1 MKKIITALFFMIAL
15 YSCAKK
21 ITGSAAKVVETPP
34 QVTNVPLVKDITP
47 NAPSAPEPPNAID
60 MASQDASI
68 PPPPPAPLK
77 VDVKPVEDKK
87 KMAMIATGKE
97 VYSVKCSKC
106 HEAHEPKEFNEA
118 KWVKLIDWM
127 GPRAKLEAND
137 KEAVLAYVKANAKK

>member
-34 QVTNVPLVKDITP
+34 SVTNVPLVKDIAP
-47 NAPSAPEPPNAID
+47 NAPSAPEPPNAQD
-60 MASQDASI
+60 MAI
-68 PPPPPAPLK
+68 NPEAPVVGPLPVK
-77 VDVKPVEDKK
+77 AEVKPVEDKK

>member
-1 MKKIITALFFMIAL
+1 MKKIITALVLMIVIF
-15 YSCAKK
+15 SCSKK
-21 ITGSAAKVVETPP
+21 VAGNKSKVAETAP
-34 QVTNVPLVKDITP
+34 VLVNVPLVKDIAP
-47 NAPSAPEPPNAID
+47 NAPSAPEPPNALD

-68 PPPPPAPLK
+68 PPPAPVK

-106 HEAHEPKEFNEA
+106 HEAYEPKEFNEA